1 MKSLPRQRIYLF
13 LAAVFFCLHLGVAAV
28 ARPSFGR
35 TMFGDGLSCL
45 LIILAF
51 LAVRENF
58 RLASGLLPLFWKL
71 FAAGLVSMLLSQG
84 YWFYFDSSRRFG
96 APSPVLGGSLFLLAH
111 VFFLFALA
119 LRPHS
124 ASAGRDLRARSLDF
138 ALLALWWFALYG
150 YFSLPWQ
157 FVLFDY
163 PKYDS
168 AYFLL
173 ALIQHLVI
181 VVSSAVL
188 WRRSRG
194 PWRRLYGY
202 MSIAFTFIASGE
214 LLLSVAI
221 DRGFYNPGGFFDTQF
236 LLSLLGLNFIAGLGS
251 SLQPSEDAR
260 PGRELQQIRW
270 TARIAMVAI
279 LSLPLIAL
287 LGRFEKNVPAGV
299 AAFRLRLVF
308 GAMFILGGLVYWKL
322 NLLTHELIQFVRLTQ
337 ESIENLKSVQ
347 QQVAHSEKLTALG
360 RLAAGAT
367 HEISNPLTAILGY
380 SELLADIPALSP
392 EDRDNAKTIQQQV
405 HHAQAAVNS
414 LRNTLRRPSPP
425 PPITADK
432 PSTT

>member
-1 MKSLPRQRIYLF
+1 MKSLPRQRIYLY
-13 LAAVFFCLHLGVAAV
+13 LAAGFFCLHLGVAAV
-28 ARPSFGR
+28 TRPSFGR

-45 LIILAF
+45 LIVLAL

-96 APSPVLGGSLFLLAH
+96 AASPVLGGSLFLLAH

-124 ASAGRDLRARSLDF
+124 ASAGRDLHARSLDF

-188 WRRSRG
+188 WRSSRG
-194 PWRRLYGY
+194 PWRRFYGY
-202 MSIAFTFIASGE
+202 TSIAFTFIASGE

-221 DRGFYNPGGFFDTQF
+221 SRGFYNPGGFFDTQF

-279 LSLPLIAL
+279 LSLPIIAL
-287 LGRFEKNVPAGV
+287 LGHFEKNVPPGIAT
-299 AAFRLRLVF
+299 FRLRLVF
-308 GAMFILGGLVYWKL
+308 GAMFILGALVYWKL

-347 QQVAHSEKLTALG
+347 QQVAHAEKLTALG

-392 EDRDNAKTIQQQV
+392 EDRDNAKNIQHQV
-405 HHAQAAVNS
+405 HYAQSAVNS
-414 LRNTLRRPSPP
+414 LRNTLRRPSPS

>member
-1 MKSLPRQRIYLF
+1 MKFLPRQRIYLF
-13 LAAVFFCLHLGVAAV
+13 LAAGFFCLHLGVAAV

-45 LIILAF
+45 LIILAI
-51 LAVRENF
+51 LAIRENF

-163 PKYDS
+163 PKYNS

-188 WRRSRG
+188 WRSSLG
-194 PWRRLYGY
+194 PWRRLYGH
-202 MSIAFTFIASGE
+202 MTIAFTFIASGE

-221 DRGFYNPGGFFDTQF
+221 NRGFYDPGGFFDTQF
-236 LLSLLGLNFIAGLGS
+236 LLSLLWLNFIAGLGS
-251 SLQPSEDAR
+251 SLQPSEDVR

-270 TARIAMVAI
+270 TARIAMLAV

-287 LGRFEKNVPAGV
+287 LGHFERNVPPGV

-308 GAMFILGGLVYWKL
+308 GALLILGALAYWKL
-322 NLLTHELIQFVRLTQ
+322 NLLTRELMQFVRLTQ
-337 ESIENLKSVQ
+337 ASIENLKSVQ
-347 QQVAHSEKLTALG
+347 QQVAHSQKLAALG

-392 EDRDNAKTIQQQV
+392 EDRDNAQAIHQRV

-414 LRNTLRRPSPP
+414 LRDTLRRTSTP

-432 PSTT
+432 SSAT

>member
-13 LAAVFFCLHLGVAAV
+13 LAAGFFCLHLGVAAV

-45 LIILAF
+45 LIILAL

-111 VFFLFALA
+111 VFFLSALA

-173 ALIQHLVI
+173 ALILHFVI
-181 VVSSAVL
+181 IVSSAVMWL
-188 WRRSRG
+188 SSLG
-194 PWRRLYGY
+194 TWRRLYGY
-202 MSIAFTFIASGE
+202 MSISFSFIASGE

-221 DRGFYNPGGFFDTQF
+221 NRGIYKPGGFFDTQF

-251 SLQPSEDAR
+251 SLQPYEDAR

-322 NLLTHELIQFVRLTQ
+322 NLLTRELIQFVRLTQ

-405 HHAQAAVNS
+405 HYAQAAVIS
-414 LRNTLRRPSPP
+414 LRDTLRRPSPP

>member
-13 LAAVFFCLHLGVAAV
+13 LAAGFFCLHLGVAAV

-45 LIILAF
+45 LIILAL

-124 ASAGRDLRARSLDF
+124 ASAGRDLHARSLDF

-173 ALIQHLVI
+173 ALILHFVI
-181 VVSSAVL
+181 IVSSAVMWL
-188 WRRSRG
+188 SSLG
-194 PWRRLYGY
+194 TWRRLYGY
-202 MSIAFTFIASGE
+202 MSISFSFIASGE

-221 DRGFYNPGGFFDTQF
+221 NRGIYKPGGFFDTQF

-251 SLQPSEDAR
+251 SLQPYEDAR

-322 NLLTHELIQFVRLTQ
+322 NLLTRELIQFVRLTQ

-405 HHAQAAVNS
+405 HYAQAAVIS
-414 LRNTLRRPSPP
+414 LRDTLRRPSPP

>member
-13 LAAVFFCLHLGVAAV
+13 LAAGFFCLHLGVAAV

-35 TMFGDGLSCL
+35 TMFGDALSCL
-45 LIILAF
+45 LIILAL

-71 FAAGLVSMLLSQG
+71 IAAGLVSMLLSQG

-124 ASAGRDLRARSLDF
+124 ASAGRDLHARSLDF

-188 WRRSRG
+188 WRSSRG

-202 MSIAFTFIASGE
+202 TSLAFTFIASGE

-221 DRGFYNPGGFFDTQF
+221 GRGFYKPGGFFDTQF

-251 SLQPSEDAR
+251 SLHPSEDAR

-279 LSLPLIAL
+279 LSLPIIAL
-287 LGRFEKNVPAGV
+287 LGHFEKNVPPGIAT
-299 AAFRLRLVF
+299 FRLRLVF
-308 GAMFILGGLVYWKL
+308 GAMFILGALVYWKL
-322 NLLTHELIQFVRLTQ
+322 NLLTRELIQFVRLTQ

-347 QQVAHSEKLTALG
+347 QQVTHAEKLTALG

-392 EDRDNAKTIQQQV
+392 EDRDNAKNIQHQV
-405 HHAQAAVNS
+405 HYAQAAVNS